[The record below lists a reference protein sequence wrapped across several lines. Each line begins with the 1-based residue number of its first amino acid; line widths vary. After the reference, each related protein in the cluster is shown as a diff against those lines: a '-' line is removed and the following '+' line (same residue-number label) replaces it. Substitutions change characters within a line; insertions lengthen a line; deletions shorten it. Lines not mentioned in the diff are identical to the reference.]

1 MRRKVCNALNIDLGY
16 WWCNEFLTEY
26 PPEKKEDQI
35 IESLTPLLNLLGKY
49 DTRVPLF
56 VLSMVAEEHPEIILS
71 FEDLVR
77 CLDSCLQQRGIYLI

>member
-35 IESLTPLLNLLGKY
+35 IERRRIKLL
-49 DTRVPLF
+49 
-56 VLSMVAEEHPEIILS
+56 SH
-71 FEDLVR
+71 
-77 CLDSCLQQRGIYLI
+77 